1 MNETRESRKKL
12 FLQLYQEV
20 FPQLAVYI
28 SKRGGSL
35 EDAKDLFQ
43 DALIIH
49 YEQTR
54 SEQRQEGNTAYLFG
68 ISRHLWYKRH
78 KENKASPLALEN
90 HPETAELQEPG
101 HPSREILLTF
111 LEKVSQKCMELLEA
125 VYYDK
130 ISMSQV
136 AKKFGFMGERSAT
149 VQKYKCMEKVRELV
163 KEKKMAYEDFI
174 E

>member
-12 FLQLYQEV
+12 FLHLYQEV
-20 FPQLAVYI
+20 FPQLAAYI

-54 SEQRQEGNTAYLFG
+54 SEQRQESNAAYLFG
-68 ISRHLWYKRH
+68 ISRHLWYKRY
-78 KENKASPLALEN
+78 KENKASPMALEN
-90 HPETAELQEPG
+90 LPETAELQEPS
-101 HPSREILLTF
+101 HPSKEILLTF

-149 VQKYKCMEKVRELV
+149 VQKYKCMEKVRELI
-163 KEKKMAYEDFI
+163 KEKKMAYEDFV